1 MIMITIT
8 LVIIAIM
15 YFKYPDTKVSQKLG
29 NSACYSHNLL
39 TQNMFFLQYVSF
51 SVAGS
56 KIDLIVSNNVVRQA
70 KRAELRQSFL
80 SCMEERQRRVTGLK
94 I

>member
-1 MIMITIT
+1 MIIIILVIIMIMITIT

-39 TQNMFFLQYVSF
+39 TQNMFFYNMYL
-51 SVAGS
+51 
-56 KIDLIVSNNVVRQA
+56 
-70 KRAELRQSFL
+70 FL
-80 SCMEERQRRVTGLK
+80 LLALK
-94 I
+94 ST